1 MNSDSVRCKRF
12 IALFLLGYIL
22 LNNPILS
29 LFNLPRILWG
39 IPLLFFYIFG
49 VWIVLIVLVAL
60 IISSKAG
67 TP

>member
-1 MNSDSVRCKRF
+1 MNSDSVRSKRF

-22 LNNPILS
+22 LGNPILS
-29 LFNLPRILWG
+29 LFNLPHIIWG

-49 VWIVLIVLVAL
+49 IWIVLIVLVAL

-67 TP
+67 SH